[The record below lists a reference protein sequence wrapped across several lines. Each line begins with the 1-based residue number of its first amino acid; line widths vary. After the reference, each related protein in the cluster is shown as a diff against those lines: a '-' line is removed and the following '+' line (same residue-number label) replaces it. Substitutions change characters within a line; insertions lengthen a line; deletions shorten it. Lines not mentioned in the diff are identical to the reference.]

1 MVERRPKEFEIP
13 TDVTDGTA
21 IIREHVEELPS
32 VLCNILN
39 SVGCKAKNQKTDQVS
54 LHRW

>member
-1 MVERRPKEFEIP
+1 MVERRPTEFEIP